1 MQTITGKTQLLGVI
15 GHPVGHSLS
24 PVMHNAVL
32 SHLGSDYRYVAFP
45 IAPEHLT
52 MAIAGLGVSGVKGLS
67 VTIPHKQAVMPLLTA
82 MTETAQQVGAVNT
95 LWRGPKGWQGT
106 NTDVEG
112 FMAPLKALD
121 RHWQRTMPVIL
132 GNGGAA
138 RAVVVGLAQLG
149 CPEIAVV
156 GRNLEKLAAFHQSW
170 QGSTLKS
177 QVVIHPWANLPSL
190 LPHTRLLVNTTPIG
204 MAPHFDQS
212 PVDDVLMGQ
221 VNKTAIAYDLIY
233 TPRPTQFLKLAQ
245 GQGLKTIDGL
255 EMLVQQGAAA
265 LKIWLERNIPAE
277 VMRQALLD
285 HLEKVEL
292 T

>member
-15 GHPVGHSLS
+15 GHPISHSLS

-32 SHLGSDYRYVAFP
+32 RHLDLDYRYVAFD
-45 IAPEHLT
+45 IAPENLQ
-52 MAIAGLGVSGVKGLS
+52 MAIAGLEVSGVKGLN

-82 MTETAQQVGAVNT
+82 MTETANQVGAVNT
-95 LWRGPKGWQGT
+95 LWKGSNGWQGT

-112 FMAPLKALD
+112 FIAPLKALGH
-121 RHWQRTMPVIL
+121 HWRRTMPVIL

-156 GRNLEKLAAFHQSW
+156 GRNLEKLADFRQSW

-177 QVVIHPWANLPSL
+177 QVVIHPWGNLPTL
-190 LPHTRLLVNTTPIG
+190 LPHTQLLVNTTPLG
-204 MAPHFDQS
+204 MAPNADQS
-212 PVDDVLMGQ
+212 PVDEVLMGQ

-245 GQGLKTIDGL
+245 RQGLKTIDGL

-265 LKIWLERNIPAE
+265 LQIWLEREVPAE
-277 VMRQALLD
+277 IMRQALLA
-285 HLEKVEL
+285 HLGQ